1 MDSARKNDL
10 SSPVEQLH
18 SNEQLKLRSR
28 YLRGTLEHS
37 LADPVS
43 GSIAADDSLLTKFFG
58 IYQQDDRDLREERR
72 LSRLEPLYQFMVR
85 VRLPGGVCTAE
96 QWLAL
101 DAQARATANGQL
113 RMTTRQTFQFHGVLK
128 HNLAKHIQGLA
139 AAGLDTIA
147 ACGDDNRNVICT
159 SNPLLSAAHTQAT
172 QTARKLSER
181 LMPRTGAY
189 RELLLQ
195 KRASQPPPE
204 NEEPLYGPTYLP
216 RKFKIAIAVPPRNDI
231 DVYAHDLGFVA
242 IVEQG
247 AIVGYNVLVGGG
259 MGMTHKVP
267 ATFPRLST
275 IAGFCHAA
283 DIGEVAEHTMC
294 IQRDFGNRLDRAH
307 ARFKYT
313 IEDRGVE
320 WFKEELARR
329 LGKPLLPPR
338 EFQFDSNGDQYGWH
352 EGEDGR
358 WHCTL
363 FIRNGRIADS
373 PEAAL
378 MTTLREIARQV
389 PVAFA
394 LTTNQNVT
402 LAGVS
407 PADRGR
413 IDEMLRAGGLGAI
426 AAPKALERN
435 AMACVALPTCALAMA
450 ESERYLPSLLSK
462 LDVVINELGLAD
474 VPITIRMSGCP
485 NGCSR
490 PFLAEIG
497 FVGKAPGKYN
507 VYLGASAR
515 GERLNALYREN
526 IGERQIL
533 DALRPLLTAF
543 SSQRSDGECFGDFLV
558 RTGVVPAMYDGR
570 QFQLTAPAAVGGRAG
585 EASSHEPGATQVSAV
600 ESRREVNSR

>member
-1 MDSARKNDL
+1 MTDL
-10 SSPVEQLH
+10 SSPIEQLH
-18 SNEQLKLRSR
+18 ANEQLKLRSR
-28 YLRGTLEHS
+28 YLRGTLEQS

-43 GSIAADDSLLTKFFG
+43 GSIAPDDALLTKFFG

-72 LSRLEPLYQFMVR
+72 ISRLEPHYQFMVR
-85 VRLPGGVCTAE
+85 VRLPGGVCTAA

-113 RMTTRQTFQFHGVLK
+113 RLTTRQTFQFHGVLK

-159 SNPLLSAAHTQAT
+159 SNPLLSKAHAQAT
-172 QTARKLSER
+172 LTARQLSER
-181 LMPRTGAY
+181 LMPRTAAY

-195 KRASQPPPE
+195 QRALRPPPE
-204 NEEPLYGPTYLP
+204 HEEPLYGPTYLP

-259 MGMTHKVP
+259 MGMTHKAP

-275 IAGFCHAA
+275 MAGFCHAS

-313 IEDRGVE
+313 IEDRGIE

-338 EFQFDSNGDQYGWH
+338 EFYFESNGDQYGWRQ
-352 EGEDGR
+352 GEDER

-373 PEAAL
+373 L
-378 MTTLREIARQV
+378 MSTLREIATEV
-389 PVAFA
+389 PVTFA

-407 PADRGR
+407 PGDRAR
-413 IDEMLRAGGLGAI
+413 IDELLRAGGLQGI

-450 ESERYLPSLLSK
+450 ESERYLPSLLGK
-462 LDVVINELGLAD
+462 LDALMNELGLAD
-474 VPITIRMSGCP
+474 APITVRMSGCP

-507 VYLGASAR
+507 VYLGGNAR

-526 IGERQIL
+526 VGEQQIL
-533 DALRPLLTAF
+533 DSLRPLMEAYST
-543 SSQRSDGECFGDFLV
+543 QRSEAEGFGDFLV
-558 RTGVVPAMYDGR
+558 RTGVVPAMLEGR
-570 QFQLTAPAAVGGRAG
+570 QFQLIPPAAVRSRSDEVRSHETGAVHGGAG
-585 EASSHEPGATQVSAV
+585 ETRRALDSH
-600 ESRREVNSR
+600 

>member
-28 YLRGTLEHS
+28 YLRGTLEQS
-37 LADPVS
+37 LADPAS
-43 GSIAADDSLLTKFFG
+43 GSVAADDALLTKFFG
-58 IYQQDDRDLREERR
+58 VYQQDDRDLREERR
-72 LSRLEPLYQFMVR
+72 VSRLEPLYQFMVR

-101 DAQARATANGQL
+101 DAQARTTANGQL
-113 RMTTRQTFQFHGVLK
+113 RLTTRQTFQFHGVLK
-128 HNLAKHIQGLA
+128 HNLPKHIQGLV
-139 AAGLDTIA
+139 AAGLDTVA

-159 SNPLLSAAHTQAT
+159 SNPLLSHAHAEAT

-181 LMPRTGAY
+181 LMPRTAAY

-195 KRASQPPPE
+195 ERASQPPPE

-231 DVYAHDLGFVA
+231 DVHAHDLGFIA

-275 IAGFCHAA
+275 IAGFCHAS

-294 IQRDFGNRLDRAH
+294 IQRDFGDRLDRAH

-338 EFQFDSNGDQYGWH
+338 DFEFESNSDQYGWH
-352 EGEDGR
+352 QGDDGR

-373 PEAAL
+373 PEASL

-389 PVAFA
+389 PVTFA

-407 PADRGR
+407 PDDRAR
-413 IDEMLRAGGLGAI
+413 IDDMLRAGGLEAI

-462 LDVVINELGLAD
+462 LDVVMNELGLAD

-507 VYLGASAR
+507 LYLGGSAR

-526 IGERQIL
+526 IGEQQIL
-533 DALRPLLTAF
+533 DSLRPLLEAYAGH
-543 SSQRSDGECFGDFLV
+543 RSDGECFGDFLI
-558 RTGVVPAMYDGR
+558 RTRVVPAMHDGR
-570 QFQLTAPAAVGGRAG
+570 QFQLTAPVGSRAE
-585 EASSHEPGATQVSAV
+585 EARNHEPGAAQGSADEARRQVD
-600 ESRREVNSR
+600 SR

>member
-1 MDSARKNDL
+1 MYQYDQIDQSL
-10 SSPVEQLH
+10 VEQRVAQYRDQTQRFLAGQLSDDDFKSLRLRNGLYIQKHAPMLRISIPYGLLRPAQVRMLARVAREYDKGYGHFSTRQNMQFNWPKLEQVPDILALLATVQLH
-18 SNEQLKLRSR
+18 GIQTSGNCIRNV
-28 YLRGTLEHS
+28 TADH
-37 LADPVS
+37 LAGV
-43 GSIAADDSLLTKFFG
+43 AAD
-58 IYQQDDRDLREERR
+58 E
-72 LSRLEPLYQFMVR
+72 LEDPRPWCEYVR
-85 VRLPGGVCTAE
+85 
-96 QWLAL
+96 QW
-101 DAQARATANGQL
+101 ATL
-113 RMTTRQTFQFHGVLK
+113 H
-128 HNLAKHIQGLA
+128 
-139 AAGLDTIA
+139 
-147 ACGDDNRNVICT
+147 
-159 SNPLLSAAHTQAT
+159 
-172 QTARKLSER
+172 
-181 LMPRTGAY
+181 
-189 RELLLQ
+189 
-195 KRASQPPPE
+195 PE
-204 NEEPLYGPTYLP
+204 FSYLP

-259 MGMTHKVP
+259 MGMTHKAP

-275 IAGFCHAA
+275 MAGFCHAS

-313 IEDRGVE
+313 IEDRGIE

-338 EFQFDSNGDQYGWH
+338 EFYFESNGDQYGWRQ
-352 EGEDGR
+352 GEDER

-373 PEAAL
+373 L
-378 MTTLREIARQV
+378 MSTLREIATEV
-389 PVAFA
+389 PVTFA

-407 PADRGR
+407 PGDRAR
-413 IDEMLRAGGLGAI
+413 IDELLRAGGLQGI

-450 ESERYLPSLLSK
+450 ESERYLPSLLGK
-462 LDVVINELGLAD
+462 LDALMNELGLAD
-474 VPITIRMSGCP
+474 APITVRMSGCP

-507 VYLGASAR
+507 VYLGGNAR

-526 IGERQIL
+526 VGEQQIL
-533 DALRPLLTAF
+533 DSLRPLMEAYST
-543 SSQRSDGECFGDFLV
+543 QRSEAEGFGDFLV
-558 RTGVVPAMYDGR
+558 RTGVVPAMLEGR
-570 QFQLTAPAAVGGRAG
+570 QFQLIPPAAVRSRSDEVRSHETGAVHGGAG
-585 EASSHEPGATQVSAV
+585 ETRRALDSH
-600 ESRREVNSR
+600 

>member
-1 MDSARKNDL
+1 MGMARKNDL
-10 SSPVEQLH
+10 SVPVEQLH

-28 YLRGTLEHS
+28 YLRGTLEQS
-37 LADPVS
+37 LADPVT
-43 GSIAADDSLLTKFFG
+43 GSIAPDDALLTKFFG
-58 IYQQDDRDLREERR
+58 VYQQDDRDLREERR
-72 LSRLEPLYQFMVR
+72 VSRLEPHYQFMVR

-113 RMTTRQTFQFHGVLK
+113 RLTTRQTFQFHGVLK
-128 HNLAKHIQGLA
+128 HNLPRHIQGLV

-159 SNPLLSAAHTQAT
+159 ANPLLSRAHAQAT
-172 QTARKLSER
+172 LTARKLSER

-195 KRASQPPPE
+195 ERASQSPSE

-247 AIVGYNVLVGGG
+247 TIVGYNVLVGGG

-275 IAGFCHAA
+275 VAGFCDAS
-283 DIGEVAEHTMC
+283 DIGDVAEHTMC
-294 IQRDFGNRLDRAH
+294 IQRDFGDRLDRAH

-313 IEDRGVE
+313 IDDRGVE

-329 LGKPLLPPR
+329 LGKPLQPAR
-338 EFQFDSNGDQYGWH
+338 DFQFDSNGDEYGWH
-352 EGEDGR
+352 QGEGGR

-363 FIRNGRIADS
+363 FIRNGRVADT
-373 PEAAL
+373 PQAPL

-389 PVAFA
+389 PVTFA

-407 PADRGR
+407 PADRAR
-413 IDEMLRAGGLGAI
+413 IDDLLRAGGLQSI

-450 ESERYLPSLLSK
+450 ESERYLPLLLSK
-462 LDVVINELGLAD
+462 LDVVINELDLAE

-497 FVGKAPGKYN
+497 LVGKAPGKYN
-507 VYLGASAR
+507 LYLGGSAR
-515 GERLNALYREN
+515 GERLNALYGEN
-526 IGERQIL
+526 IGEQQIL
-533 DALRPLLTAF
+533 DTLRPLLAAF
-543 SSQRSDGECFGDFLV
+543 ASQRSDGEGFGDFLI
-558 RTGVVPAMYDGR
+558 RQGVVPAMREGR
-570 QFQLTAPAAVGGRAG
+570 QFQLIPPVAVGRRAE
-585 EASSHEPGATQVSAV
+585 EARSHEPGASQGNAEPSNRSVDSH
-600 ESRREVNSR
+600 

>member
-1 MDSARKNDL
+1 MDVVRKNDV

-28 YLRGTLEHS
+28 FLRGTLEQS
-37 LADPVS
+37 LADPVTA
-43 GSIAADDSLLTKFFG
+43 SIAADDALLTKFFG
-58 IYQQDDRDLREERR
+58 VYQQDDRDQREERR
-72 LSRLEPLYQFMVR
+72 LSRLEPVYQFMVR

-113 RMTTRQTFQFHGVLK
+113 RLTTRQTFQFHGVLK
-128 HNLAKHIQGLA
+128 HNLPRHIQGIA

-159 SNPLLSAAHTQAT
+159 SNPLLSRAHAEATATAA
-172 QTARKLSER
+172 KLSKH
-181 LMPRTGAY
+181 LMPRTAAY

-195 KRASQPPPE
+195 QPAQPVPQ
-204 NEEPLYGPTYLP
+204 NEEPVYGPTYLP
-216 RKFKIAIAVPPRNDI
+216 RKFKIAIAIPPQNDV
-231 DVYAHDLGFVA
+231 DVYAHDLGFIA
-242 IVEQG
+242 IVVDG

-267 ATFPRLST
+267 ATFPRTST
-275 IAGFCHAA
+275 LAGFCNAA
-283 DIGEVAEHTMC
+283 DIVEVAEHTMC
-294 IQRDFGNRLDRAH
+294 IQRDFGDRLDRGH

-329 LGKPLLPPR
+329 RGKALEPAR
-338 EFQFDSNGDQYGWH
+338 DFKFETNSDRYGWQQ
-352 EGEDGR
+352 GEDGR

-363 FIRNGRIADS
+363 LIRNGRIADT
-373 PEAAL
+373 PEAPL
-378 MTTLREIARQV
+378 MTALREIATQV
-389 PVAFA
+389 PVMFA

-402 LAGVS
+402 LAGVRES
-407 PADRGR
+407 DRPK
-413 IDEMLRAGGLGAI
+413 IEKLLLAGGLSANPSAGS
-426 AAPKALERN
+426 LEHS

-450 ESERYLPSLLSK
+450 ESERYMPSLLSK
-462 LDVVINELGLAD
+462 LEAVVNEVGLAGT
-474 VPITIRMSGCP
+474 PITIRMSGCP

-507 VYLGASAR
+507 LYLGGSPR
-515 GERLNALYREN
+515 GERLNYLYREN
-526 IGERQIL
+526 IGEQQIL
-533 DALRPLLTAF
+533 DSLRPLLEAYAGGRT
-543 SSQRSDGECFGDFLV
+543 RGEAFGDFLI
-558 RTGVVPAMYDGR
+558 RAGRVPAMIHGR
-570 QFQLTAPAAVGGRAG
+570 EFQLTAKVP
-585 EASSHEPGATQVSAV
+585 
-600 ESRREVNSR
+600 